1 MANIFRANEV
11 YKKPSKFL
19 HDKNEMIPV
28 RGVYVTGEYR
38 PPYYSD
44 SGLTLTS
51 ISSTSPTIVNFID
64 EYKDITDNTLGFSNI
79 DCSINSVEYVRFT
92 NDMCELNPTNT
103 IGFSNINCSINNIE
117 LYRFE
122 KDHKDIIDNTLGFA
136 NVEFSLDAMQIIRY
150 NESFK
155 SNTPMPILRLINI
168 SSETAT
174 ITDYN

>member
-51 ISSTSPTIVNFID
+51 ISSTSPTIANFID

-79 DCSINSVEYVRFT
+79 DCSINS
-92 NDMCELNPTNT
+92 
-103 IGFSNINCSINNIE
+103 IE

-122 KDHKDIIDNTLGFA
+122 KDYKDITDNTLGFA
-136 NVEFSLDAMQIIRY
+136 NVELSLDAMQIIRY

>member
-28 RGVYVTGEYR
+28 RGVYVTGEHR

-51 ISSTSPTIVNFID
+51 ISSTSPTIANFID

-79 DCSINSVEYVRFT
+79 DCSINS
-92 NDMCELNPTNT
+92 
-103 IGFSNINCSINNIE
+103 IE

-122 KDHKDIIDNTLGFA
+122 KDYKDITDNTLGFA
-136 NVEFSLDAMQIIRY
+136 NVELSLDAMQIIRY